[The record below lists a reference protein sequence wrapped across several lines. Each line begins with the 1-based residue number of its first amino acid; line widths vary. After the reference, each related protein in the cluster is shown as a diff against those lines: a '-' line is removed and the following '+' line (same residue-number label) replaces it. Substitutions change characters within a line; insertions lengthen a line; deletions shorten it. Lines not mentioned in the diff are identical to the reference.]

1 MIKITVNYSNNL
13 VSEIVIEGHSNYEV
27 SGKDIVCASVSSIA
41 ITTINAIIRLDDKA
55 LAYQEKDGYLNLKI
69 LKHSNYIDT
78 LILNMLDLFKDL
90 EKQYKKYIKIK

>member
-55 LAYQEKDGYLNLKI
+55 LTYQEKDGYLNLKI

>member
-41 ITTINAIIRLDDKA
+41 ITTINAIIRIDDKA
-55 LAYQEKDGYLNLKI
+55 LTYQEKDGYLNLKI

>member
-55 LAYQEKDGYLNLKI
+55 LAYQENDGYLNLKI

>member
-1 MIKITVNYSNNL
+1 MDIQIMKYQVKIL
-13 VSEIVIEGHSNYEV
+13 FA
-27 SGKDIVCASVSSIA
+27 ASVSSIA
-41 ITTINAIIRLDDKA
+41 ITTINAIIRIDDKA

>member
-13 VSEIVIEGHSNYEV
+13 VSEIVIDGHSNYEV

-41 ITTINAIIRLDDKA
+41 ITTINAIIRIDDKA

>member
-55 LAYQEKDGYLNLKI
+55 LTYQEKDGYLNLKI

-78 LILNMLDLFKDL
+78 LI
-90 EKQYKKYIKIK
+90 